1 MTQTRDRPKRGKRKS
16 AIARKKGG
24 ENGWVFSAS
33 SEASGFCPRAKAP
46 ARVGNALGRGVAR
59 LPTPQALRASVSGLS
74 ACHASTC
81 RQLESWHCF
90 VRLWARPGQAR
101 PALGALRGG
110 RGEADLDQGLR
121 PRQALGGAAPTKPA
135 ERKSV
140 RHRASVRFGRRVGS
154 DRIPPALEAVSQCR
168 RQSVMVA
175 RPVGPARSGRRAGE
189 ARGRAVAPEQ
199 WRSSALQSQ
208 AERWTGNRGHG
219 SPPTGRWGV
228 DLSSRHRYG
237 VKQNESLGR
246 VRHLQASPRPCIP
259 RPGAA
264 ALQRPKALPGR
275 ASLMRPA
282 GSMVI
287 TVFFLFLF
295 SFFCFY
301 SSSGTPWCMRRGR
314 FHYDSQQL
322 AGDQQQQQRGQAQRV
337 ADGVSGWRRG
347 QWRWPRPAPALGLA
361 SRSFAWLRVVPSRAN
376 TFFFLVPAEDALHT
390 AEPSRVL
397 PSGAEPSGADW
408 GRAASPARPCRAR
421 PGH

>member
-1 MTQTRDRPKRGKRKS
+1 MSLGCLPPRRSERVCLASALATRRPVASWNRGT
-16 AIARKKGG
+16 
-24 ENGWVFSAS
+24 VS
-33 SEASGFCPRAKAP
+33 SDCG
-46 ARVGNALGRGVAR
+46 
-59 LPTPQALRASVSGLS
+59 
-74 ACHASTC
+74 
-81 RQLESWHCF
+81 
-90 VRLWARPGQAR
+90 PGQAR
-101 PALGALRGG
+101 PGRPSGPFEAAGVRRIWTRVSG
-110 RGEADLDQGLR
+110 RGR
-121 PRQALGGAAPTKPA
+121 RWA
-135 ERKSV
+135 ERRRRSRPSGKVSV
-140 RHRASVRFGRRVGS
+140 TVPRFGSVDES
-154 DRIPPALEAVSQCR
+154 DRIGSRRRWRRCHSAAGSPSWSQGPSA
-168 RQSVMVA
+168 QPEVA
-175 RPVGPARSGRRAGE
+175 GGPAR
-189 ARGRAVAPEQ
+189 RGVALSR
-199 WRSSALQSQ
+199 RSSALQSQ

-246 VRHLQASPRPCIP
+246 VRHLQASPRPCIA

-322 AGDQQQQQRGQAQRV
+322 AGEQQQRGQAQRV